1 MKPVIVV
8 DANILMSALITQQGK
23 IASVHLEA
31 SEHYRLISCHF
42 LYVELFKHKDKLVR
56 LSGLTEPD
64 FLDYILGILNR
75 IEFQSESL
83 LPVDIL
89 EKARLLVDDIDPR
102 DVYYVALTL
111 HRQGRLWTGDRK
123 LAEGLHKKSVSF
135 LCSTADLTS

>member
-1 MKPVIVV
+1 MKPIIVV

-23 IASVHLEA
+23 VASVLLEA

-56 LSGLTEPD
+56 LSGLAEPD
-64 FLDYILGILNR
+64 FLDYLLGVLNR

-83 LPVDIL
+83 LPGDVL

-102 DVYYVALTL
+102 DVYYVGLTL
-111 HRQGRLWTGDRK
+111 HLQGRLWTGDRK
-123 LAEGLHKKSVSF
+123 LAEGLQKKGVSF
-135 LCSTADLTS
+135 LCSTVDLAS